1 MGKYG
6 ESAIHAVELVVS
18 GKIDYPDEAWD
29 ISTSEKFGK
38 GTSAQ
43 NKGCPKGAFLG
54 LCEEGLIKGVPAG
67 SYTKSKK
74 NKAYALKAVQILKE
88 NPAVRFDKRE
98 LWSKVM
104 AGEDKKHNEQMDVVT
119 SLWINGLIVI

>member
-1 MGKYG
+1 MGRYG
-6 ESAIHAVELVVS
+6 KAAIHAVDLVVS
-18 GKIDYPDEAWD
+18 GKIEYPDDAWEIATND
-29 ISTSEKFGK
+29 IFGK

-88 NPAVRFDKRE
+88 SPAIRFDKRE
-98 LWSKVM
+98 LWNKVM

-119 SLWINGLIVI
+119 SLWINDLIEV